1 MKKTNVYRAGAF
13 LLGGLLMAACA
24 EPLIEQKP
32 AEELTLKASAE
43 SVVLD
48 QLAEQDE
55 ALRLTWGAGSNEGTG
70 AAIRYTL
77 EMDLAGNDFAGGM
90 KDSLG
95 KTDVHF
101 MAFSHGELN
110 DTILTEYWDIDPA
123 EEKEYAFEAR
133 VIADVASPLVAQQV
147 SNVVSFKLTTYKRR
161 YLNLYLIGDAAPNGW
176 DMGRAALLMRTDG
189 SMDQFTWTGEL
200 KAGGFKFICQNTDGR
215 WWPGYVCDPSAD
227 PNVNVSMA
235 APEYTGKLAFHENDP
250 GGENDIKFLISTPG
264 KYTIYLNTATL
275 EIKCTLLEMGDPQL
289 FLIGPAT
296 DADWSL
302 DAIGA
307 YEMDYADKTFTW
319 EGELNAGELRFVCQ
333 QSSFWPGYVKD
344 ALNENKVKYYTD
356 VPPDG
361 EDLKFNIPAA
371 GTYRIIL
378 NIETLDISIEP
389 TGGTV
394 IPEDPDYSQVWVIG
408 SATENGWSWDNMPA
422 MAQDAA
428 NPDVF
433 TWTGALK
440 EGNIK
445 FPLDKSQGP
454 FVGDCVVAKVNKT
467 PIGTDLDFDIEN
479 LPENPGELDRQ
490 WHVSADQ
497 AGTYTIRLDF
507 GTKKIS
513 FTKQ

>member
-1 MKKTNVYRAGAF
+1 MCLCQLWAF
-13 LLGGLLMAACA
+13 TGCVDPIA
-24 EPLIEQKP
+24 ENKP
-32 AEELTLKASAE
+32 EEELLLKASTE
-43 SVVLD
+43 NVVLS
-48 QLAEQDE
+48 QQSEQDE
-55 ALRLTWGAGSNEGTG
+55 ALKLSWGAGSNHGTG
-70 AAIRYTL
+70 SAIHYIL
-77 EMDLAGNDFAGGM
+77 EMDLAGNNFEAGM
-90 KDSLG
+90 KDTLG
-95 KTDVHF
+95 KTDSHF
-101 MAFSHGELN
+101 ISYSHKELN
-110 DTILTEYWDIDPA
+110 DTILPYYWNIHSE
-123 EEKEYAFEAR
+123 EEKEYEFEAR
-133 VIADVASPLVAQQV
+133 IIADVVDPTVDTQI
-147 SNVVSFKLTTYKRR
+147 SNVVKFKIKTYKSRQ
-161 YLNLYLIGDAAPNGW
+161 LSLFMLGSSTQGGW
-176 DMGRAALLMRTDG
+176 TISRSTLVPRKEDSLDE
-189 SMDQFTWTGEL
+189 FEWTGKL
-200 KAGGFKFICQNTDGR
+200 KAGEIKFLCQSIDNM

-408 SATENGWSWDNMPA
+408 SATEYDWSWDNMGR
-422 MAQDAA
+422 MEQDPTDS
-428 NPDVF
+428 NHF
-433 TWTGALK
+433 TWTGKLK
-440 EGNIK
+440 EGEIK
-445 FPLDKSQGP
+445 FPLDNTKAFLGM
-454 FVGDCVVAKVNKT
+454 CVVAKEQDNT
-467 PIGTDLDFDIEN
+467 PIGENLDFAIEEIVKN
-479 LPENPGELDRQ
+479 NVNGADRK
-490 WHVSADQ
+490 WAVNADA
-497 AGTYTIRLDF
+497 AGTYTITIDF
-507 GTKKIS
+507 KTNKIS
-513 FTKQ
+513 FVKQ